1 MSLGGRVFGLGPC
14 LVCIGRSDLTPQS
27 PLSLTTN
34 CIHFWAQTA
43 TPSRSVP
50 FVLNEEIVLDF
61 PQEDMQVSIYTTAR
75 VGEEGVKDMVIHVL
89 TLGLGH
95 SERARSGTYRY

>member
-1 MSLGGRVFGLGPC
+1 MCLCGRVFGLGPC

-27 PLSLTTN
+27 PLSLTAN

-50 FVLNEEIVLDF
+50 FVLNEETVLDF

-95 SERARSGTYRY
+95 SERAWSGTYRY